1 MAFIAGRLR
10 GQLLEAGY
18 RYDVVDAVLAE
29 QAHNPYRALLSVQ
42 QLAGWV
48 KRPDWSESVPT
59 WTDWPSRLASSTK
72 RRMSGILTSPSVFH
86 IAYLFEKRV
95 EEGERF
101 ELSRHSRALPGSGRV
116 PYQLGEPS
124 RIRLAER
131 EGFEPSR
138 RLLASAR

>member
-1 MAFIAGRLR
+1 MWTASSPLTTGEHWRPSSTDFQTSVRRRSRKDLILGTASRRYTTRPPLPGGRITTT
-10 GQLLEAGY
+10 
-18 RYDVVDAVLAE
+18 VT
-29 QAHNPYRALLSVQ
+29 N
-42 QLAGWV
+42 WV

-101 ELSRHSRALPGSGRV
+101 ELSRHSRALPASARV
-116 PYQLGEPS
+116 PYHLS
-124 RIRLAER
+124 A
-131 EGFEPSR
+131 PSR
-138 RLLASAR
+138 R